1 MELAIGKQLTAEQ
14 RLIKAVGNIMAHD
27 DWIAISS
34 VLMVGSR
41 KVDETTKTASTDGR
55 NEKYGREF
63 VDSLS
68 DPELRFLILHEAY
81 HKMYMHLTTWKHLY
95 DVNHKVANNATDY
108 VINIQLV
115 DADPNGLFIRM
126 PKCGLI
132 DPRFRNMS
140 AGEVFK
146 ILMDERNND
155 DDDDDGDGDDDDD
168 EGSPGDGAGQG
179 GNESDGFDEH
189 EWDNAADMSEEEQAD
204 LKREIETAVRQGL
217 LSASRRGSGGL
228 RALRELVEPKIDWR
242 AVLRDFV
249 KSLMAGKEFSTWAKP
264 NRRYLS
270 QGIYMPSGVSEKVGD
285 LVIGID
291 TSGSISDEYIRVFL
305 SEVAGICSMVTPAK
319 VHLMYWDTKV
329 AAHEVYSG
337 DRVKDLARS
346 TKPAGGGGT
355 APACVARLL
364 DEKKIKAEAVIMFTD
379 GEVFGDW
386 GKWSVPTLWCI
397 TSKSIT
403 SPVGKSVYV
412 QI

>member
-14 RLIKAVGNIMAHD
+14 RLIKAVGNIMAND
-27 DWIAISS
+27 DWLAISS

-41 KVDETTKTASTDGR
+41 NVCETTETASTDGR

-63 VDSLS
+63 VNSLS

-81 HKMYMHLTTWKHLY
+81 HKMYMHLTTWKHLH
-95 DVNHKVANNATDY
+95 DVNHKIANHATDY

-115 DADPNGLFIRM
+115 DADPNGMFIKM

-146 ILMDERNND
+146 ILMDERKD
-155 DDDDDGDGDDDDD
+155 EDED
-168 EGSPGDGAGQG
+168 EGGSGQG
-179 GNESDGFDEH
+179 GGKSDGFDEH
-189 EWDNAADMSEEEQAD
+189 DWDNATDMSEEEQAD

-217 LSASRRGSGGL
+217 LAASRRGSGGL

-291 TSGSISDEYIRVFL
+291 TSGSIDDTYLKAFL

-329 AAHEVYSG
+329 VNHEVYSG

-355 APACVARLL
+355 APACVANELL
-364 DEKKIKAEAVIMFTD
+364 NKKIKAEAVIMFTD

-397 TSKSIT
+397 TSKNIK
-403 SPVGKSVYV
+403 SPVGKSVHV
-412 QI
+412 QV